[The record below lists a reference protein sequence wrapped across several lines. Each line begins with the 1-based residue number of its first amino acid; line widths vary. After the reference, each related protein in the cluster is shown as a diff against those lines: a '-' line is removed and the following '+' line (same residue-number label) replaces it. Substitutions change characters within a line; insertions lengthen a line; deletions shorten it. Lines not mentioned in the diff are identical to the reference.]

1 MPQEVRLWRID
12 DGDRL
17 AECPRAPLDLESRLE
32 EWLAQDISILSPDLM
47 VIGRQVETAYGGF
60 IDLLC
65 IDRSADLVV
74 VELKRNKTPREITA
88 QTLDYAS
95 WVSELSPEVI
105 EDIAAKYLGNG
116 TSLEGA
122 FRSHFGEELPDSVN
136 DAHRMLIVAANIDP
150 SSERI
155 IKYLSNAYG
164 VNINAV
170 TFHYFK
176 ADDGREF
183 IARVFLIDPE
193 EVEDRTRV
201 RSPPNRRPN
210 LSHEE
215 LEQLA
220 VQNSVDDQYRRLVS
234 GLGEHLSKHTTRSSV
249 CFAGVFD
256 KSRKTVI
263 SLLPGESDQQNGLRF
278 QIYFGRFRQIFGF
291 SEDQALALLPVSRV
305 PWQYYGSASPD
316 YSGFQGYF
324 ANLTEV
330 DRLLQGIAQK
340 GIIA

>member
-1 MPQEVRLWRID
+1 MD

-17 AECPRAPLDLESRLE
+17 AECPPAPLDLESRLE
-32 EWLAQDISILSPDLM
+32 EWLAQDISILSPSLM
-47 VIGRQVETAYGGF
+47 VLGRQVETAYGGF

-65 IDRSADLVV
+65 IDRSGDLVV

-95 WVSELSPEVI
+95 WVADLSREA
-105 EDIAAKYLGNG
+105 IANIAGGYLGNG
-116 TSLEGA
+116 MSLESA
-122 FRSHFGEELPDSVN
+122 FKSHFGEDLPDSVN

-155 IKYLSNAYG
+155 IKYLSNTYG
-164 VNINAV
+164 VDINAV

-176 ADDGREF
+176 ADDGKEF

-201 RSPPNRRPN
+201 RGPSKRRPN

-220 VQNSVDDQYRRLVS
+220 AQNNVADRYVRLVS
-234 GLGEHLSKHTTRSSV
+234 GLEEHLSKHTTRSSV

-256 KSRKTVI
+256 KSRKIVI
-263 SLLPGESDQQNGLRF
+263 SLLPGESNRENGLRF
-278 QIYFGRFRQIFGF
+278 QIYFKRFMQLFGF
-291 SEDQALALLPVSRV
+291 PEEQALALLPARQV
-305 PWQYYGSASPD
+305 PWQYHGSASPD
-316 YSGFQGYF
+316 YSGFEGYF
-324 ANLTEV
+324 ADLTEV
-330 DRLLQGIAQK
+330 DRLLQGIAK
-340 GIIA
+340 TKVVA